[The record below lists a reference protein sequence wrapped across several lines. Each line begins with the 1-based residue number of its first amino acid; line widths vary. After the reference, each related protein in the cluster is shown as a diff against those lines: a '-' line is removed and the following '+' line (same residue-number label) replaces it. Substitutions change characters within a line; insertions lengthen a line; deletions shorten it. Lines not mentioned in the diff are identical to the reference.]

1 MRIRRDPLWVTGGK
15 VIQIPAGALALSF
28 FADDDTR
35 QAHAAPDRPATP
47 AQNGLRRMRRTATA
61 ILVAMLV
68 LLVLSALGQAYYPSY
83 ASWLAWVRAFAEAG
97 TVGAVADWYAVVAL
111 FRRPLGLPIPHTA
124 IIPRNQMR
132 IADSLGSFVERNF
145 LAPELI
151 VDRLRAH
158 NTAKVAASW
167 LASPA
172 NSRALA
178 DPVVDSLPALLQVL
192 DDDNVAR
199 LFERSALPWL
209 RTLDV
214 SALAGNLL
222 QVLTEQ
228 QRHQPLLDR
237 GLRAMEKWLTAN
249 AGLLQAKFSEAS
261 RYTPVRLD
269 AYIVNKFVEGII
281 ALLHEV
287 RSAPD
292 HPLRQQLDE
301 AMQVLIVRLRTSPRY
316 RRTGRSWMRDFIRY
330 LKRED
335 SYRMLWHRLRLWLGS
350 EAAREDSWMRAM
362 VADMLASLGA
372 SVRDDPAQQDRL
384 NAWWLQLVHAA
395 VIRYRHQ
402 VPALISE
409 VVKSWDPDEIT
420 RKIESEIGR
429 DLQFIRING
438 TVVGGT
444 VGVLLH
450 AALLWLAP

>member
-1 MRIRRDPLWVTGGK
+1 MGFLV
-15 VIQIPAGALALSF
+15 
-28 FADDDTR
+28 DDDT
-35 QAHAAPDRPATP
+35 APGLPATP
-47 AQNGLRRMRRTATA
+47 GQTALRRMRNAATA
-61 ILVAMLV
+61 LLAGMLG
-68 LLVLSALGQAYYPSY
+68 LLVLSALGQAHYPSL
-83 ASWLAWVRAFAEAG
+83 APWLGWVRAFAEAG

-111 FRRPLGLPIPHTA
+111 FRRPFGLPIPHTA

-132 IADSLGSFVERNF
+132 IAESLGSFVERNF
-145 LAPELI
+145 LSPELI
-151 VDRLRAH
+151 VDRLRTH
-158 NTAKVAASW
+158 NTAKAAAGW

-172 NSRALA
+172 NTRTLA
-178 DPVVDSLPALLQVL
+178 DPLVDSLPALLQVL

-199 LFERSALPWL
+199 LLERSALPWL

-214 SALAGNLL
+214 SALAGTLL

-237 GLRAMEKWLTAN
+237 GLRGAEQWLTAN

-269 AYIVNKFVEGII
+269 AYIVNKFIAGVI

-287 RSAPD
+287 RCAPD
-292 HPLRQQLDE
+292 HPLRQQLDD
-301 AMQVLIVRLRTSPRY
+301 AMQELIVRLRTSERY
-316 RRTGRSWMRDFIRY
+316 RRTGRTWMRDCIRH

-335 SYRMLWHRLRLWLGS
+335 SYRVLWQRLRAWLNA
-350 EAAREDSWMRAM
+350 EAVREDSWMRAM

-402 VPALISE
+402 VPALITE

-420 RKIESEIGR
+420 GKIESEIGR

-438 TVVGGT
+438 TIVGGT